1 MDLEKKEWEL
11 NYEYIICAA
20 NHYDDGIEH
29 VHQPKNIKT
38 GFVICGQRHHNCIY
52 TFSLIYKELN
62 EETYKIMNTEIQ
74 GFLTN
79 TNRFVDRLEALEI
92 TKHNGRLLH
101 GEPVNEKIG
110 LYSENLY

>member
-1 MDLEKKEWEL
+1 MEKR
-11 NYEYIICAA
+11 EYILCAA

-52 TFSLIYKELN
+52 TFSLIQKDVNREDTVKLMRS
-62 EETYKIMNTEIQ
+62 EVQ

-79 TNRFVDRLEALEI
+79 TNRFVNRKSAELIAVDAGQVVKE
-92 TKHNGRLLH
+92 NLH
-101 GEPVNEKIG
+101 HQLIG
-110 LYSENLY
+110 LFSEDLY